1 MNGSWRRSPRSWS
14 ASGPI
19 HHKPPRSSRVGSLTC
34 TENLPG
40 QPMDRRE
47 PQHITVLAASLSS
60 MCFFSWV
67 ESVRG
72 GMSRCDSR
80 VFLGFG
86 HPANRTSTGGG
97 EKQCTVGPL
106 RSSDPG
112 RHRSRS
118 GPRAGGVAPRSLLSR
133 ARPGTGPRRR
143 TGHYS
148 EIARGS
154 LLRSP
159 RKAGCTRPW
168 RTAGGSR
175 QSVTCVSLLLRKGS
189 SDKMH

>member
-1 MNGSWRRSPRSWS
+1 
-14 ASGPI
+14 
-19 HHKPPRSSRVGSLTC
+19 
-34 TENLPG
+34 
-40 QPMDRRE
+40 
-47 PQHITVLAASLSS
+47 
-60 MCFFSWV
+60 
-67 ESVRG
+67 
-72 GMSRCDSR
+72 MSRCDSR

-86 HPANRTSTGGG
+86 YPANRTRTGGG

-106 RSSDPG
+106 RSSGLG

-118 GPRAGGVAPRSLLSR
+118 GPRAGGVAPRSRLSR

-189 SDKMH
+189 SDKMHSSWWFLCLSLWHKRVGLSGKPGGAVCAASTRVRGCLSARGSTATTTSCGEGGYRRASAERR